1 MNNSLL
7 YRCPP
12 GRVLHFASAEDRFQY
27 RLPYTNYIGGVIGFT
42 PDTFKKINGFANN
55 YIGWGGDDDDIFLRS
70 VYQKVPIEHANNRS
84 GVYRVLIHP
93 RLPGDVYMEK
103 GPMLQFA
110 PKLYRH
116 YGPWDSGLS
125 TLNYTLLATEYR
137 PTYTWIK
144 FNVDQTSMMK
154 NVWKGIMDARFDRT
168 ANSTY
173 WKINEQRAFQMFPK
187 TEWKG
192 GKGR

>member
-70 VYQKVPIEHANNRS
+70 VYQKVPIEHANNRL
-84 GVYRVLIHP
+84 GVYRVLNHP